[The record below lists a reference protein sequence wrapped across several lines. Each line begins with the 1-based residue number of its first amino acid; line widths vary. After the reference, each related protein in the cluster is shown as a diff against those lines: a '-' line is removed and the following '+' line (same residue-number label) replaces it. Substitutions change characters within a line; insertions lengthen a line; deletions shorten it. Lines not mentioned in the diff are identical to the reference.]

1 MLLNAD
7 IGEGLESDTQLFPYL
22 DQANIACGGHIGDQQ
37 SMQQA
42 VKACLDNNIMI
53 GAHPSYPD
61 PEGFGRR
68 SFAIS
73 DTKLVDSLNLQIQ
86 SLADIC
92 DSFETKLRYIKPHG
106 ALYNN
111 MMQQTHLFDL
121 VIELIVNRAEKLDLM
136 LSAGLSDEYYQKAQ
150 QADVR
155 IIREAFADRQY
166 LQSCLLAPR
175 TQKGAVYTHGNKIC
189 SQVSDLTNGI
199 VKDQLGN
206 PMQLYAETICI
217 HGDNI
222 ASVKSIAQ
230 IAQILND

>member
-37 SMQQA
+37 SMRQA
-42 VKACLDNNIMI
+42 VKACLANNIMI

-61 PEGFGRR
+61 PDGFGRR

-73 DTKLVDSLNLQIQ
+73 DTKLVDSLNQQIQ
-86 SLADIC
+86 SLADTC
-92 DSFETKLRYIKPHG
+92 DSFGTRLRYIKPHG

-136 LSAGLSDEYYQKAQ
+136 LGAGLSDEYYQKAQ

-175 TQKGAVYTHGNKIC
+175 TQKGAVYTDVNKIC
-189 SQVSDLTNGI
+189 SQVSDLSNGI

-206 PMQLYAETICI
+206 PIELSAETICI

-230 IAQILND
+230 IAQILNN